1 MNIKTLFKILRNL
14 KIKSFQKGETIINEG
29 DAKKDVFYIRKGLIR
44 CYLIDEKGEEITF
57 QLFAEHQVFGNAH
70 AILFDEPSKFFFEAL
85 EKTKVYSTDLK
96 SFQHLTTSHTDLPD
110 MNRMNIGRQILKN
123 AFQRLESLVF
133 LTPEER
139 YQKYIDDYPNII
151 NRVPDK
157 YIANVL
163 GITPVSLS
171 RIRSRIAAKKK
182 K

>member
-14 KIKSFQKGETIINEG
+14 KIRSFQKGETVIHEG
-29 DAKKDVFYIRKGLIR
+29 GAEKDVFYIRKGIIR

-70 AILFDEPSKFFFEAL
+70 AILFDEPSRFVFEAL

-96 SFQHLTTSHTDLPD
+96 SFQHLTTSHTDLFD
-110 MNRMNIGRQILKN
+110 MGRMDIGRPILKN

-139 YQKYIDDYPNII
+139 YQKYIEDYPNII

-171 RIRSRIAAKKK
+171 RIRNRISKKK
-182 K
+182 

>member
-1 MNIKTLFKILRNL
+1 M
-14 KIKSFQKGETIINEG
+14 
-29 DAKKDVFYIRKGLIR
+29 VRKPYLIR

-57 QLFAEHQVFGNAH
+57 QLFAEHQAFGNAH
-70 AILFDEPSKFFFEAL
+70 AILFDEPSRFFYEAL

-96 SFQHLTTSHTDLPD
+96 SFQDLTTSHTDLFD
-110 MNRMNIGRQILKN
+110 LNRVHVGRRILKH

-139 YQKYIDDYPNII
+139 YQKYIEDYPNII

-171 RIRSRIAAKKK
+171 RIRSRIASKKK

>member
-1 MNIKTLFKILRNL
+1 MNIKTLFKILRDL
-14 KIKSFQKGETIINEG
+14 KIKSYEKGETIIREG
-29 DAKKDVFYIRKGLIR
+29 DSVKDIFYIRKGIIR
-44 CYLIDEKGEEITF
+44 CYLVDAKAEEITF

-96 SFQHLTTSHTDLPD
+96 SFQHLTTAHTDLSE

-139 YQKYIDDYPNII
+139 YQKYIEDYPNII

-171 RIRSRIAAKKK
+171 RIRSRIASKKK